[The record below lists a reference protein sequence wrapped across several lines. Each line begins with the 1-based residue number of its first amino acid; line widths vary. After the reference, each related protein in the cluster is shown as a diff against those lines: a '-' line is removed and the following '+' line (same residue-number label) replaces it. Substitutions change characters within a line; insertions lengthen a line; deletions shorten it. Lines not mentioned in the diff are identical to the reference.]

1 MKHLLKIFLMLLVS
15 TAIYLSCSDS
25 SNPGMPLPFGDD
37 FSYPLKVGNKWSYD
51 REWSN
56 FNFRPDSAGT
66 DFPFTDT
73 TLYTKAEV
81 FVDREEILMD
91 SIITSVVITK
101 DIENSMNFTSSHF
114 YQNTD
119 DGLFI
124 LAYDRGGSSI
134 SYPKM
139 ISNFTDDILIG
150 SLESFQR
157 ISSLHGIL
165 SSVNKIISDTLRYE
179 DPPVQS
185 FKYPFKQDQEWT
197 YRNDYFII
205 NKKVI
210 GTEKVELPAGS
221 FDCWKVQWI
230 YDFANTGFNFGNIT
244 LYDYISS
251 KGLIKRT
258 LHIKDARISDINNP
272 DGGGLVDSK
281 EEIVLTGINF

>member
-1 MKHLLKIFLMLLVS
+1 MKHYLKIFLMLLVS

-25 SNPGMPLPFGDD
+25 SNPGMPLPFSDD
-37 FSYPLKVGNKWSYD
+37 FTYPLEVGSKWSYD

-66 DFPFTDT
+66 SFPFTDT
-73 TLYTKAEV
+73 TLYAKVEI

-91 SIITSVVITK
+91 SINTSVVITK
-101 DIENSMNFTSSHF
+101 DIENSTSFTSSHF

-119 DGLFI
+119 EGLFI

-139 ISNFTDDILIG
+139 ISNFSDDLSIG
-150 SLESFQR
+150 NLESFLR

-165 SSVNKIISDTLRYE
+165 DPVNQHASDTLRYE

-185 FKYPFKQDQEWT
+185 FKYPLKKDLEWT
-197 YRNDYFII
+197 YRSNNFMIS
-205 NKKVI
+205 KKVI
-210 GTEKVELPAGS
+210 GTEKVTVPAGS
-221 FDCWKVQWI
+221 FDCWKIQWI
-230 YDFANTGFNFGNIT
+230 YDLSNAGFNIGNVT
-244 LYDYISS
+244 LYDYVSS
-251 KGLIKRT
+251 KGLVKRT
-258 LHIKDARISDINNP
+258 LLIKDARISDINNP
-272 DGGGLVDSK
+272 DGGGLLDSK